1 MARPTILTEELEQLI
16 ESYLDAYKDELNQVV
31 PTIVGLCNYIDVS
44 KSTVYK
50 WKSEGRSQV
59 LSDTLDRI
67 EEKQCIDLISGG
79 LSNQF
84 NANITKLMLANHGFS
99 EKVQQDNISSDGSM
113 SPSFDEGKYK
123 SAQDK
128 LCDLD

>member
-1 MARPTILTEELEQLI
+1 MARPTIMTDELEQRI
-16 ESYLDAYKDELNQVV
+16 ESYLDVYQEELNQVV

-50 WKSEGRSQV
+50 WKSEGKSQV

-79 LSNQF
+79 LTNQL
-84 NANITKLMLANHGFS
+84 NANITKLMLANHGYS
-99 EKVQQDNISSDGSM
+99 DKVQQDHTSSDGSM
-113 SPSFDEGKYK
+113 SPKGAS
-123 SAQDK
+123 
-128 LCDLD
+128 LDDFYNDSDV